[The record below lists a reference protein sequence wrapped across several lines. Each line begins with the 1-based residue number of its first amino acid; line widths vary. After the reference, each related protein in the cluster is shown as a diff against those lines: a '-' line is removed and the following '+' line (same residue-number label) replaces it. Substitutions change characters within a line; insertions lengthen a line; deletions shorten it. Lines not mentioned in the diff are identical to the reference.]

1 MNLLITGAAGFI
13 GFNFLQEFVKVRKL
27 FDKVL
32 SFDKEGYASYHII
45 NEYRTLC
52 SEYDIEAVQQDI
64 NSINYHLKGD
74 WVILNFASESHV
86 DNSIT
91 NPLDF
96 YLENVN
102 IIPSLIKA
110 IGMDN
115 IVKFIQIS
123 TDEVYGDIPQDTPSL
138 LWFDYDRP
146 SPYLPNNPYSASKAS
161 QDLLLRSLSHTFNLN
176 VQTIRLANQFGP
188 WQHHEKMIAKSI
200 LHVLNNEPIEL
211 HGDGSNIRQWTPV
224 VDSVKVILDVLLG
237 NLNSP
242 VVHIAHQHK
251 LYTNNEVV
259 KIWSK
264 IISRK
269 YNLQPDIKYITNRR
283 GNDLMYALKTEKAV
297 DMYFQT
303 SLEQRFE
310 ETIDWY
316 FTNQRRFNRDI
327 NYDSPK
333 K

>member
-1 MNLLITGAAGFI
+1 MNLLLTGCAGFI
-13 GFNFLQEFVKVRKL
+13 GFNFLQEFVKIRNQ

-45 NEYRTLC
+45 GEYRSLC
-52 SEYDIEAVQQDI
+52 LENNIEHVSHNI
-64 NSINYHLKGD
+64 NDINYHLKGD

-86 DNSIT
+86 DNSISD
-91 NPLDF
+91 PLGF
-96 YLENVN
+96 YLENVK
-102 IIPSLIKA
+102 IIPSLIKC
-110 IGMDN
+110 IGMHN
-115 IVKFIQIS
+115 IIKFIQIS

-161 QDLLLRSLSHTFNLN
+161 QDLLLRSLAHTFDLP

-200 LHVLNNEPIEL
+200 LHVLNEEPIEL

-224 VDSVKVILDVLLG
+224 VDSVKVIRDVLLG
-237 NLNSP
+237 KINSP

-251 LYTNNEVV
+251 LYTNNQVV
-259 KIWSK
+259 GIWAD
-264 IISRK
+264 IIEEK
-269 YNLQPDIKYITNRR
+269 YGIVPAIKYIDNRR

-297 DMYFQT
+297 DSYFTT
-303 SLEQRFE
+303 SLKTRFE

-316 FTNQRRFNRDI
+316 FTNQHRFKRDI
-327 NYDSPK
+327 NYDCSK
-333 K
+333 E